1 MTSSFPF
8 RRYTAEELSEE
19 FYKLQTYKPTGKL
32 VRRRLGYKCSNAFFQ
47 YERMNTPTK
56 SNLTNIEFWIKF
68 RDKVIRY
75 NAQEGGR
82 DLFHTLQFLN
92 HPPSQFPPSI
102 ALELYSKFGASIVFD
117 PFAGWG
123 DRCLAAM
130 AMNIDYIGV
139 DSNPN
144 LKLPYKEMFRFYP
157 HHSKVRF
164 INKPVE
170 KVDVAK
176 LDFDFVLT
184 SPPFWDEKQHVIE
197 NYHGMGYSEYSEFM
211 DEVFIPTVLR
221 CASKANWSCYYIP
234 KHMAEYVTKK
244 TGLKWTRRLTYHYR
258 GNKKYQ
264 VFSVYCVCATTIAT
278 SLHVCV

>member
-139 DSNPN
+139 DSNPK
-144 LKLPYKEMFRFYP
+144 LKLPYKEMIRFYP

-184 SPPFWDEKQHVIE
+184 SPPFWDEQNILVERYTNMPQTNFSNFMEEILIPVISQCRKQAE
-197 NYHGMGYSEYSEFM
+197 
-211 DEVFIPTVLR
+211 
-221 CASKANWSCYYIP
+221 WSCYYLP
-234 KHMAEYVTKK
+234 TYMASYLKTKGIYWDK
-244 TGLKWTRRLTYHYR
+244 KMNYKSM

-264 VFSVYCVCATTIAT
+264 KYGIYCFRKN
-278 SLHVCV
+278 LN